1 MKSTVIGDI
10 YSNGSILYKNIK
22 LNIYMLY
29 FIGIY
34 DIISYIIQPRTKHA
48 NPKNHLNFWLL

>member
-34 DIISYIIQPRTKHA
+34 DIISYII
-48 NPKNHLNFWLL
+48 